1 MECTSGVKERMIKN
15 NGLIQTLIID
25 LKGSDF
31 NITY

>member
-1 MECTSGVKERMIKN
+1 MYKWGKERMIKN
-15 NGLIQTLIID
+15 NGLIQALIID